1 MLLMPGGL
9 ALYFDSLDVND
20 AKNLPSKVISLSGGA
35 YVDPSE
41 TASDGVTKDP
51 LAFQIVTP
59 ARNFTFAAASQE
71 SKEEWISAIRACIAS
86 SAVIAPAEE
95 KKTES

>member
-1 MLLMPGGL
+1 MPGGL

-20 AKNLPSKVISLSGGA
+20 AKNMPSKVISLSGGA

-41 TASDGVTKDP
+41 TTSDGVTKDP

-59 ARNFTFAAASQE
+59 GRSFTFAAVTQE
-71 SKEEWISAIRACIAS
+71 SKEEWINAIRASIAS
-86 SAVIAPAEE
+86 SAVIATTEE